1 MLDTS
6 QNLIVING
14 CIRTA
19 QIERCRYEAPNKYY
33 IVFAGN
39 PKEYAYRADKVW
51 WLRNPEALN
60 PTDYRLV
67 HNERRLT
74 HIAAIFRFRDDS
86 QAYWHIRFENGT
98 ERSYKGSDLQ
108 VTASCLADPASH
120 NIFQYLQ
127 QVAATNALPG
137 DDGTALLAKQYD
149 KVRFVSD
156 ETALATYLNPGL
168 FKPRTYAKRQLI
180 YPFGSNTSQLKAVQ
194 KAFEHSISVIQGP
207 PGTGKTQTILN
218 IIANILVAGK
228 TVLVVSNNNSA
239 TDNVLGKLI
248 KYEFGFFAAPLGNSD
263 NKQRF
268 IESQEKEK
276 QYPKV
281 LASWRLD
288 EANRPEFLEQID
300 RQIELLHRLLS
311 LIHI

>member
-86 QAYWHIRFENGT
+86 QAYWHIRFERCG
-98 ERSYKGSDLQ
+98 
-108 VTASCLADPASH
+108 C
-120 NIFQYLQ
+120 
-127 QVAATNALPG
+127 
-137 DDGTALLAKQYD
+137 
-149 KVRFVSD
+149 
-156 ETALATYLNPGL
+156 
-168 FKPRTYAKRQLI
+168 
-180 YPFGSNTSQLKAVQ
+180 
-194 KAFEHSISVIQGP
+194 
-207 PGTGKTQTILN
+207 
-218 IIANILVAGK
+218 
-228 TVLVVSNNNSA
+228 
-239 TDNVLGKLI
+239 
-248 KYEFGFFAAPLGNSD
+248 
-263 NKQRF
+263 
-268 IESQEKEK
+268 
-276 QYPKV
+276 
-281 LASWRLD
+281 
-288 EANRPEFLEQID
+288 NR
-300 RQIELLHRLLS
+300 
-311 LIHI
+311 